1 MPMNWSMRTRASN
14 ESGFLLVEL
23 IAAMLIL
30 TIALLALIGAY
41 SLGYFAIGSA
51 GKTSAAGLLA
61 NNQLELYSALPYSS
75 IGLDATTLTT
85 VKSADAN
92 YSADEAA
99 LPSGATGDVTISNCG
114 TSAQCSP
121 IQTLTGADHKTYK
134 VETFIRLL
142 ANPNITTRTEKVVT
156 VVVRKVTVSGTSKV
170 LTMQTAF
177 DTGPPNSTPPQIANC
192 AQIGVKCES
201 ELIDPMVIDN
211 NTLQIVYSD
220 DGNPRGAAYAPTAF
234 LNSVQQLGVG
244 QSATSGWPLNYVT
257 NWGGSASSAYQVL
270 LTIALPSGLAAGCYT
285 VLVTTSDADG
295 PDTDQWAWPITV
307 GSDGTVTTVA
317 HC

>member
-1 MPMNWSMRTRASN
+1 
-14 ESGFLLVEL
+14 
-23 IAAMLIL
+23 
-30 TIALLALIGAY
+30 
-41 SLGYFAIGSA
+41 
-51 GKTSAAGLLA
+51 
-61 NNQLELYSALPYSS
+61 
-75 IGLDATTLTT
+75 
-85 VKSADAN
+85 
-92 YSADEAA
+92 
-99 LPSGATGDVTISNCG
+99 
-114 TSAQCSP
+114 
-121 IQTLTGADHKTYK
+121 
-134 VETFIRLL
+134 
-142 ANPNITTRTEKVVT
+142 
-156 VVVRKVTVSGTSKV
+156 
-170 LTMQTAF
+170 
-177 DTGPPNSTPPQIANC
+177 
-192 AQIGVKCES
+192 
-201 ELIDPMVIDN
+201 MVIDN

-257 NWGGSASSAYQVL
+257 NWGGSASSSYQVL

>member
-1 MPMNWSMRTRASN
+1 MRTRARN
-14 ESGFLLVEL
+14 ESGFLMVEL

-75 IGLDATTLTT
+75 VGLDATTLTT
-85 VKSADAN
+85 VKTSDAN
-92 YSADEAA
+92 YSSDEAA
-99 LPSGATGDVTISNCG
+99 LPNGATGDVTISNCG

-142 ANPNITTRTEKVVT
+142 ANSSISTRLEKVVT

-177 DTGPPNSTPPQIANC
+177 DTGPPNMSPPMVPNC

-201 ELIDPMVIDN
+201 ELVDPMVIDN
-211 NTLQIVYSD
+211 NTLQIVYTD
-220 DGNPRGAAYAPTAF
+220 DGQPRGAGYAPTAF
-234 LNSVQQLGVG
+234 LNSVQQLGLG
-244 QSATSGWPLNYVT
+244 ISDTSGWPLNYVT
-257 NWGGSASSAYQVL
+257 NWGGSASDKFQKL
-270 LTIALPSGLAAGCYT
+270 FTIALPSALSAACYT
-285 VLVTTSDADG
+285 VLVTTSDFDG
-295 PDTDQWAWPITV
+295 PDTDQWAWPINV
-307 GSDGTVTTVA
+307 AADGTVTTVSN
-317 HC
+317 C